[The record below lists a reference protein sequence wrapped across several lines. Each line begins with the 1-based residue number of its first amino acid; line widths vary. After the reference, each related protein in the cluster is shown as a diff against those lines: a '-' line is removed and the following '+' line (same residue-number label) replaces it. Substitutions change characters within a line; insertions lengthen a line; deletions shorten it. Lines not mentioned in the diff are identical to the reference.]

1 MRQTH
6 KNPME
11 NNAFEGARMRF
22 GRKKL
27 NFTVLDVFFRSGMR
41 IRSQKCIL
49 GSKMQK
55 VASKNAAK
63 ALVFLALFASGR
75 RSAQMDPKMRFGT
88 RKSLFKSPGRQKVDL
103 Y

>member
-1 MRQTH
+1 MRRTH

-11 NNAFEGARMRF
+11 INAFEGTRMRF

-27 NFTVLDVFFRSGMR
+27 DSTALDHFFRSEMR
-41 IRSQKCIL
+41 IQSQKCIL

-63 ALVFLALFASGR
+63 ALVFLALCASGR
-75 RSAQMDPKMRFGT
+75 RSAEMDPKVRLDT
-88 RKSLFKSPGRQKVDL
+88 QKSLFKPPGRKKPDF

>member
-1 MRQTH
+1 MRRTH

-11 NNAFEGARMRF
+11 INAFEGTRMRF

-27 NFTVLDVFFRSGMR
+27 NFTSLDHFFRSEMR
-41 IRSQKCIL
+41 IQSQKCIL

-63 ALVFLALFASGR
+63 ALVFLALCALDR
-75 RSAQMDPKMRFGT
+75 QSARMDPKVRFGT
-88 RKSLFKSPGRQKVDL
+88 Q
-103 Y
+103 

>member
-1 MRQTH
+1 MRRTH

-11 NNAFEGARMRF
+11 INAFEGTRLRF
-22 GRKKL
+22 GRKKR
-27 NFTVLDVFFRSGMR
+27 NFTALDHFFRSEMR
-41 IRSQKCIL
+41 IQRQKCIL

-63 ALVFLALFASGR
+63 AMVFLALFASGR
-75 RSAQMDPKMRFGT
+75 RSAHMDPKMRVGT
-88 RKSLFKSPGRQKVDL
+88 RKSLFKSPGRHKVYL